1 MIDDAPAE
9 NAGTGLPYSFRDRN
23 KSKEIQQKVFTT
35 FQPSKMETFDSIK
48 PMKHIPHE
56 KYEKLK
62 KKYDRMREKKAQSV
76 LDSYSNQLQRVM
88 LKLPF
93 DKLCPPFHQS
103 IITSSLNNKIGRRN
117 SNRMPVDG

>member
-1 MIDDAPAE
+1 
-9 NAGTGLPYSFRDRN
+9 
-23 KSKEIQQKVFTT
+23 
-35 FQPSKMETFDSIK
+35 METFDSIK

-76 LDSYSNQLQRVM
+76 LDSYSNKLQRVM

-93 DKLCPPFHQS
+93 DKLCPPFH
-103 IITSSLNNKIGRRN
+103 
-117 SNRMPVDG
+117 